1 MIPLTISIKAGS
13 FFPSYFCFF
22 FFNFGLLALFIANL
36 HSNFFFRFSYYTEG
50 NSQTFKAK
58 GTYTLTTGN
67 DFTTEVWKDPQSELP
82 YAKGTAGSAA
92 FQDLM
97 ASFGLNPEDVPDSF
111 AIALK

>member
-1 MIPLTISIKAGS
+1 MIPLTMSIKAGS
-13 FFPSYFCFF
+13 FFPSYFCSF

-97 ASFGLNPEDVPDSF
+97 ASFGLNPEDVPDFF
-111 AIALK
+111 ANALK